1 MTRYSCHIKIVFV
14 SKKTTMLQKPAFLLQ
29 AMKSPGIVLQ
39 CGRIHAQKHYLLL
52 PELVRGGT
60 HGRSSLSALPRCYS
74 AVLSQPISVDHVCLG
89 KLGRSKFAFNF
100 VPQSKSRPGCHI
112 YARKEGEELD
122 AEWGGHHSCHQDKPI
137 VQSEDEEAESG
148 FIVVNFYY
156 FVEVEDPHHE
166 VAQHT
171 AFMVVR
177 FYVLFIS
184 TAEVIL
190 SQEITV
196 VILFT
201 QIACV
206 RRKSI
211 TQKFSERKVKCAVCS
226 YDLGFDW
233 GPKCEGR

>member
-1 MTRYSCHIKIVFV
+1 
-14 SKKTTMLQKPAFLLQ
+14 MLQKPALLLQ
-29 AMKSPGIVLQ
+29 TMKAPGIVLQ

-74 AVLSQPISVDHVCLG
+74 AVLFQPISVDQVCLE
-89 KLGRSKFAFNF
+89 KLGRNKFAFNF
-100 VPQSKSRPGCHI
+100 VLQSKSRPGCHI
-112 YARKEGEELD
+112 YASKGEELD
-122 AEWGGHHSCHQDKPI
+122 AEWAGHHSSQQDKLI

-171 AFMVVR
+171 AFMEVS

-196 VILFT
+196 VIWFT

-211 TQKFSERKVKCAVCS
+211 TQQFSERKVKCAVSS
-226 YDLGFDW
+226 YGLGFDW